1 MYVCV
6 NLLAGHVADGSRKR
20 CISSS
25 YVIAKAKKE
34 RRRKLEEGSLFA
46 AVEYEVEHTYCSA
59 VRFWGVPA
67 KFEFIID
74 FSVTTTTKLNQVLF
88 FIYVEI

>member
-46 AVEYEVEHTYCSA
+46 AVEYEVEHTY
-59 VRFWGVPA
+59 
-67 KFEFIID
+67 I
-74 FSVTTTTKLNQVLF
+74 LF
-88 FIYVEI
+88 GGAFLGCAGEIRIHYRL